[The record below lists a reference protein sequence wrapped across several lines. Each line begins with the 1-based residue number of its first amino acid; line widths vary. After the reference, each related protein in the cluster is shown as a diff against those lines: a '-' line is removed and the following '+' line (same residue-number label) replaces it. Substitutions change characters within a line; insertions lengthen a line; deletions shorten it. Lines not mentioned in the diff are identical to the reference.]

1 MSIIKAQKQNLLK
14 NIYREVRI
22 LKRMNHPNI
31 VKLYEIFRY
40 DMVKTEKFVYLILEY
55 VSGGELYNVL
65 EREGKFDENRARMI
79 FSQIMEGVKY
89 FHSKKISHRDL
100 KLENILV
107 GDFDRPKI
115 SDFGLSNYMKDGE
128 FLKTNCGS
136 ANYAA
141 PEVISHTR
149 YSGSE
154 ADVWSLGVILFV
166 INSGYLPF
174 DEPSLPLLYSKIK
187 NCKYKI
193 PYHFSSN
200 LSHLIE
206 SCLQVNPIQRITV
219 QEIIQHPWLNE
230 IRLIFM
236 TSSKYSKPV
245 IINDRIFN
253 FLLEKET
260 FTHLVNKKESLKEKI
275 LKKKGFD
282 LFTTSYELLLDSK
295 EYDQNAYDLKI
306 RGLNCKFPFKA
317 SERPDDWHIALWV
330 NISPEEIIETLF
342 PALIELGFEWRI
354 DEKFRIKVR
363 SIGLEEKIRVVG
375 MDNASG
381 IKKDLKFEIQ
391 VYKENE
397 SFALDFRIIFGHQLI
412 FFDVFDKIRK
422 AFVRLSGGAL

>member
-1 MSIIKAQKQNLLK
+1 MI
-14 NIYREVRI
+14 
-22 LKRMNHPNI
+22 
-31 VKLYEIFRY
+31 
-40 DMVKTEKFVYLILEY
+40 KTEKNVYLIIEY
-55 VSGGELYNVL
+55 ISGGELYNVL

-79 FSQIMEGVKY
+79 FTQIVEGVKY

-107 GDFDRPKI
+107 SNFEKPKI

-141 PEVISHTR
+141 PEVISHTH

-193 PYHFSSN
+193 PYHFSRN

-206 SCLQVNPIQRITV
+206 SCLRVNPIQRITV
-219 QEIIQHPWLNE
+219 QEMLQHPWFNE
-230 IRLIFM
+230 LRLCSMI
-236 TSSKYSKPV
+236 SSKYSKPA
-245 IINDRIFN
+245 IINDRVLD
-253 FLLEKET
+253 FLLEKEA
-260 FTHLVNKKESLKEKI
+260 FTHLVNRKESLKQKI
-275 LKKKGFD
+275 LKKKKGFD

-295 EYDQNAYDLKI
+295 EYDQNVYDLK
-306 RGLNCKFPFKA
+306 RRAFVCEFPFRA
-317 SERPDDWHIALWV
+317 YRRPDDWNIALWV
-330 NISPEEIIETLF
+330 NISPEEIVETLF
-342 PALIELGFEWRI
+342 PALIEHGFGWRI
-354 DEKFRIKVR
+354 EEKFRIKVR
-363 SIGLEEKIRVVG
+363 SIGFEEKIRAVG
-375 MDNASG
+375 MDNACG
-381 IKKDLKFEIQ
+381 VKKDLKFEVQ
-391 VYKENE
+391 VFKEGEN
-397 SFALDFRIIFGHQLI
+397 FGLDFRIIFGHQLV

-422 AFVRLSGGAL
+422 AFVRPARSII